1 MSRPP
6 ASASTAICGPC
17 SITPRNARSLPAAP
31 APPAGPASP
40 NPPPLARR
48 RDEPPSEPRPPS
60 SSSASGSAESLVAGM
75 IGLCQGRPSL
85 AAALRSAAARLEGG
99 TLAIDVPED
108 FLAFATMHADEL
120 RDLARRAAGRSL
132 LLTIAGGGAAPSA
145 EPAVRQPAED
155 RRQTLREEAEK
166 EQAVQDALDLFDGRV
181 VDVREAK
188 TSREDA

>member
-1 MSRPP
+1 
-6 ASASTAICGPC
+6 
-17 SITPRNARSLPAAP
+17 
-31 APPAGPASP
+31 
-40 NPPPLARR
+40 
-48 RDEPPSEPRPPS
+48 
-60 SSSASGSAESLVAGM
+60 M

-85 AAALRSAAARLEGG
+85 AAPLRSAAARLEGD
-99 TLAIDVPED
+99 TLAIEVPED

-132 LLTIAGGGAAPSA
+132 HLKIAVGGTAPSA
-145 EPAVRQPAED
+145 EPASREPAED

-166 EQAVQDALDLFDGRV
+166 EKAVQEALDLFDGRV